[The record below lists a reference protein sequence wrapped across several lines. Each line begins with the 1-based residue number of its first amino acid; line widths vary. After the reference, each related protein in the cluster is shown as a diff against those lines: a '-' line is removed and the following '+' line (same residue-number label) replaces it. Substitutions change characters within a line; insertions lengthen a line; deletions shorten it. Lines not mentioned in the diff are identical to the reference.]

1 MITQKR
7 FLLIN
12 GTGDCAW
19 HQALSEAVAS
29 LGELH
34 FTAYEEAL
42 PTMMNSDYDL
52 VIVDSLAVENVPQ
65 FVATIRTRWRETRVV
80 VVTASPTWRRARAAF
95 DAGASD
101 YIRKT
106 YDCKELFAVL
116 EAALRAQPSPA
127 PRQKKMEA

>member
-1 MITQKR
+1 MIIEKR

-19 HQALSEAVAS
+19 HQALSDAVAP
-29 LGELH
+29 LGELC
-34 FTAYEEAL
+34 TTVYKEAMQ
-42 PTMMNSDYDL
+42 TMMNSHYDL
-52 VIVDSLAVENVPQ
+52 IIVDSLAVENVSQ
-65 FVATIRTRWRETRVV
+65 FVSTIRARWPETRVV

-106 YDCKELFAVL
+106 HDRQELFAVL

-127 PRQKKMEA
+127 PRQRITEV